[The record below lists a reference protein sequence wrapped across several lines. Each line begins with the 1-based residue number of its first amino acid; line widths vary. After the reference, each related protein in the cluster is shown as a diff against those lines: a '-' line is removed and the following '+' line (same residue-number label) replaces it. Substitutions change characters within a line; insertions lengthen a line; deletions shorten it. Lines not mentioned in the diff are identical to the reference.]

1 LVHGFGQESG
11 KPGKR
16 RSREAGFIAG
26 IITLKVITQREH
38 EA

>member
-16 RSREAGFIAG
+16 RNREAGFIAE
-26 IITLKVITQREH
+26 IITLKAIIQREH

>member
-1 LVHGFGQESG
+1 LIDGFGQESI

-16 RSREAGFIAG
+16 RSREAGFIAW
-26 IITLKVITQREH
+26 IITLKATTQREH